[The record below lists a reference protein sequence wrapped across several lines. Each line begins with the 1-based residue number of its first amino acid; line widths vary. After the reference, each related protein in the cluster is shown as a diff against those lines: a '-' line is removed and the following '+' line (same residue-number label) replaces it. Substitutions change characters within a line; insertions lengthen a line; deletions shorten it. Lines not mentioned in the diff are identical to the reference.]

1 MTDQIILASGSEIRA
16 TLLRNAGIQFDV
28 IKARIDEDMMKAGL
42 LAEGLKG
49 RDIAD
54 ALAEMKALRVSSKH
68 PIHIV
73 VGCDQVLEHEGVLFS
88 KPDSQNDAIKQLQCL
103 RGSTHRLLSAVVI
116 YKNGEPQWRHVS
128 CVSMTMHDFSDT
140 YLNDYVKRNWES
152 IRYSVGAYKLEE
164 EGIRLFQKIN
174 GDYFAVLGIPLL
186 ELLSYLSIRGVLPS

>member
-68 PIHIV
+68 PTHIV

-116 YKNGEPQWRHVS
+116 YQNGAPQWRHVS
-128 CVSMTMHDFSDT
+128 CVSMTMNDFSDN
-140 YLNDYVKRNWES
+140 YLNDYVNRNWES

-186 ELLSYLSIRGVLPS
+186 ELISYLSIRGVLPS